1 MSHICSIC
9 GKSFSKLSNLTRH
22 MKSIH
27 EGNRHE
33 CPMCKKTF
41 TRKYNLTNH
50 IKSHKTESRPSHES
64 RETVEQVSNVLI
76 LLSFYFIYIYIY
88 IYIYIKD
95 PSLSEWFFFSCLK
108 SASTKVLSRPNRRL

>member
-27 EGNRHE
+27 EGNSHE

-41 TRKYNLTNH
+41 TRKYNLTKH
-50 IKSHKTESRPSHES
+50 IKAHKTESRPSHES

-76 LLSFYFIYIYIY
+76 L
-88 IYIYIKD
+88 
-95 PSLSEWFFFSCLK
+95 
-108 SASTKVLSRPNRRL
+108 